1 MSGSS
6 IRRSGFVRTV
16 ALGCGAIAC
25 ASVIAVY
32 FLEQSADRRVARTN
46 QPGATGATRTLAALP
61 RPQQQSLGSW
71 FFSRRTDPSAVSAT
85 QRPKIGNAITNPEL
99 GMPR

>member
-6 IRRSGFVRTV
+6 SSGSGFVRTV

-25 ASVIAVY
+25 ASVAAVY
-32 FLEQSADRRVARTN
+32 FLEQSTDRRVARVN
-46 QPGATGATRTLAALP
+46 QPGASGGTRTLAALP
-61 RPQQQSLGSW
+61 RPQQQTLGSW
-71 FFSRRTDPSAVSAT
+71 FFSRRTDPSTVSAT
-85 QRPKIGNAITNPEL
+85 QRPKIGNTITNPEL